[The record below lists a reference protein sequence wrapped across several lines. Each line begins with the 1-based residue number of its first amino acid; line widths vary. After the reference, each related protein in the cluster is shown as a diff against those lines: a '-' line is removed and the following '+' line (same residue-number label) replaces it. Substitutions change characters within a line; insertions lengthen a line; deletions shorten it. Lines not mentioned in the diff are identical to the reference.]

1 MTFAGQHQGTTRDHN
16 HVAPLDPKPFEIES
30 QRIMHIALVR
40 RCYSLKKAGAER
52 YCVNLSRQLQ
62 KLGHRVT
69 IIGETIDPELRDQIE
84 FIPVQVNHFASWT
97 KNQSFADN
105 VQAVVRQHQFDVV
118 HGLSRTPAVDTF
130 RVTDPLQ
137 AHWVNVFY
145 RNPVARFL
153 QGLNPRHRTIF
164 NIERSVFQ
172 SPKVRRYITQS
183 KLDSR
188 LLMEYYGVPEEKI
201 TRVRNGVDTT
211 QFHLGMRDQ
220 GPAVRDEWGIELGQ
234 PLLVFASMDFRRK
247 GLGPL
252 LQAVAISRTR
262 DLRLLILGDGDQRTY
277 GRLARHLGIERNVIF
292 AGRQSSMPR
301 FYGAGDLFVL
311 PTIYEPFPNV
321 NLEAMACGTPVVTS
335 ATAGGA
341 DIIQPGQNGYL
352 LSRHDAVSELAW
364 HIDRHLDLSQGER
377 QVMAEHC
384 WRTAQGMTVEQN
396 ARNTIRVFEEVIRE
410 KAAA

>member
-1 MTFAGQHQGTTRDHN
+1 VPSVSNWKSPNPSFFEER
-16 HVAPLDPKPFEIES
+16 LKP
-30 QRIMHIALVR
+30 IMHIALVR

-62 KLGHRVT
+62 RLGHRVT

-97 KNQSFADN
+97 KNRSFADN
-105 VQAVVRQHQFDVV
+105 VQHVVKQHRFDIV

-145 RNPVARFL
+145 RNRVVRFL
-153 QGLNPRHRTIF
+153 QHLNPRHRTIF

-172 SPKVRRYITQS
+172 SPNVRRYITQS

-188 LLMEYYGVPEEKI
+188 LLTEYYGVPEEKI
-201 TRVRNGVDTT
+201 VRVSNGVDTST
-211 QFHLGMRDQ
+211 FHPGVRSQ
-220 GPAVRDEWGIELGQ
+220 GQAVREELGIEPGQ

-252 LQAVAISRTR
+252 LKSIATCRTK
-262 DLRLLILGDGDQRTY
+262 DVRLLVLGNGDEKTY
-277 GRLARHLGIERNVIF
+277 GRMARDLGLTRHVIF
-292 AGRQSSMPR
+292 AGRQSNMAR
-301 FYGAGDLFVL
+301 YYGAGDLFVL

-321 NLEAMACGTPVVTS
+321 NLEAMACGLPVLTS

-341 DIIQPGQNGYL
+341 DIIQPDRNGYL
-352 LSRHDAVSELAW
+352 LSHPEAVPEMAEY
-364 HIDRHLDLSQGER
+364 IDRHLSLSERER
-377 QVMAEHC
+377 QEMAAAC
-384 WRTAQGMTVEQN
+384 WQTAQGMTAEQN
-396 ARNTIRVFEEVIRE
+396 ARNTVRVFEDVLRE
-410 KAAA
+410 KAG

>member
-1 MTFAGQHQGTTRDHN
+1 
-16 HVAPLDPKPFEIES
+16 
-30 QRIMHIALVR
+30 MHIALVR

-69 IIGETIDPELRDQIE
+69 IIGESIDPELRNQVE
-84 FIPVQVNHFASWT
+84 FIPVQVDHFASWT

-105 VQAVVRQHQFDVV
+105 VHEVVRQNRFDIV
-118 HGLSRTPAVDTF
+118 HGLSRTSAVDTF

-145 RNPVARFL
+145 RNRVVRFL
-153 QGLNPRHRTIF
+153 QHLNPRHRTLF
-164 NIERSVFQ
+164 KIERSVFQ
-172 SPKVRRYITQS
+172 SPTVRRYITQS

-201 TRVRNGVDTT
+201 VRVCNGVDTT
-211 QFHLGMRDQ
+211 VFHPGVRQERESVRGSLG
-220 GPAVRDEWGIELGQ
+220 VEKGQ

-252 LQAVAISRTR
+252 LQAMATCRTR
-262 DLRLLILGDGDQRTY
+262 DLRLLILGNGDQPTY
-277 GRLARHLGIERNVIF
+277 EKLARQLGVERQVIF
-292 AGRQSSMPR
+292 AGRQAAMAP

-321 NLEAMACGTPVVTS
+321 NLEAMACGTPVLTS
-335 ATAGGA
+335 STAGGA
-341 DIIQPGQNGYL
+341 DIIRPGENGYL
-352 LSRHDAVSELAW
+352 ISDPGAVSEIAA
-364 HIDRHLDLSQGER
+364 HIDFHLSQSSTQLEKIST
-377 QVMAEHC
+377 QC
-384 WRTAQGMTVEQN
+384 WQTAQSMTVEQN
-396 ARNTIRVFEEVIRE
+396 ARNTIRVFEDVLRE
-410 KAAA
+410 KAA